1 MWTLIRIGLALGLL
15 AGGVFWPCQAGPF
28 QSGEVWIRQVY
39 IHGGTLTSVAEQR
52 VRRHMR
58 ASAQYAKSVFHQV
71 GIRLQ
76 VSEPALFASSDSQGL
91 PLPVGMTDADCVAL
105 LAWYDREHR
114 SPGVVP
120 VFYVDHRASHPSG
133 VACSEDKAVELGA
146 PTPGVIIDHPSD
158 WALVWQY
165 SADELAHQLGHV
177 LLNRYRYAP
186 FGAENAHLT
195 VASALMC
202 SAGPPVSRKRPA
214 YQAAYDQDDS
224 VNIIDF
230 DWVRD
235 LDSGVRASQVEGLY
249 TGSSLV
255 RKTETLAWGAGVG
268 LGQYTADDPSPTP
281 PSVLSIAYGADASGL
296 AFGVRLSV
304 PVTRAIRE
312 IEAGSSVPV
321 TRVESTGATVE
332 VSAWSRRKT
341 ESMIEVCLDAVFN
354 GLSATDKPS
363 GFSPVPLLSFS
374 DALTVTLGAI
384 PEVEGPA
391 QTRVYVQRT
400 PSDDMRELAPAEYV
414 VAGATNLVVEKSLLG
429 EGGVLRLRFT
439 VPDLTAPL
447 WFGGDMNNDGA
458 FNLDDILRLAARLG
472 NEPSPFDMTGD
483 GRVSLDD
490 LGKLV
495 RERIR
500 TKLGDTNLDG
510 LVDER
515 DFDIVKTNW
524 MAAGNWP
531 NGDFDGDRLVSETDL
546 AILSANWDGRPKRWQ
561 GYPIIRHTEIPVS
574 ILPITAARLDW
585 VSVADDR
592 YRFQTSTDLAVWS
605 EDGLPVIGTGGPLA
619 RWVQVWTEPARY
631 FRLAATDD
639 SDSRLGVGAVG
650 AAFRASWA
658 SVDAQWYQVQAW
670 LPLGSHDEST
680 WVNQGAPVRGDGSL
694 LTAIVPIGLA
704 DANRAGCRVLLVP

>member
-1 MWTLIRIGLALGLL
+1 
-15 AGGVFWPCQAGPF
+15 
-28 QSGEVWIRQVY
+28 
-39 IHGGTLTSVAEQR
+39 
-52 VRRHMR
+52 MR
-58 ASAQYAKSVFHQV
+58 ASAEYAKSVFQQA

-105 LAWYDREHR
+105 LTWYDREHR

-120 VFYVDHRASHPSG
+120 VFFVDHQASHPSG
-133 VACSEDKAVELGA
+133 VACSEDKAAELGA

-158 WALVWQY
+158 WAFVWQF

-177 LLNRYRYAP
+177 LLNRHRYAP
-186 FGAENAHLT
+186 FGAENMHLP
-195 VASALMC
+195 VAGALMC

-214 YQAAYDQDDS
+214 YQTAYDQDEGVDG
-224 VNIIDF
+224 IDF

-235 LDSGVRASQVEGLY
+235 LGSGVRGSQVEGLFA
-249 TGSSLV
+249 GSSLV
-255 RKTETLAWGAGVG
+255 RKTETLAWGAGVR
-268 LGQYTADDPSPTP
+268 LGEYTADEPSPPP
-281 PSVLSIAYGADASGL
+281 PSVVSIAYGADASGL
-296 AFGVRLSV
+296 VFGARVSV
-304 PVTRAIRE
+304 PVMKTIRE
-312 IEAGSSVPV
+312 SRAGSPGPI

-341 ESMIEVCLDAVFN
+341 ESTIEVCLDTVFN

-363 GFSPVPLLSFS
+363 GYSPVPMLSFS
-374 DALTVTLGAI
+374 DPLTVTVGAI
-384 PEVEGPA
+384 PEVGSPA

-400 PSDDMRELAPAEYV
+400 PSDGMRELAPAEYV
-414 VAGATNLVVEKSLLG
+414 VVGATNLAVEKHLLG
-429 EGGVLRLRFT
+429 EGGVLRWRFT

-472 NEPSPFDMTGD
+472 NESSPFDMTGD

-490 LGKLV
+490 LSKLV

-500 TKLGDTNLDG
+500 TKFGDTNLDG

-515 DFDIVKTNW
+515 DLDIVTTNW

-546 AILSANWDGRPKRWQ
+546 AMLSANWDGGPVRWQ

-585 VSVADDR
+585 ASVADDR
-592 YRFQTSTDLAVWS
+592 YQFLTSTDLALWS
-605 EDGLPVIGTGGPLA
+605 EDGQPVIGTGDPLS
-619 RWVQVWTEPARY
+619 RWVQVRTEPVRF

-639 SDSRLGVGAVG
+639 SNSRLGVGAAG
-650 AAFRASWA
+650 PAFRASWA

-670 LPLGSHDEST
+670 LPIDSRDESA
-680 WVNQGAPVRGDGSL
+680 WVNQGAPVRGDGLL
-694 LTAIVPIGLA
+694 LTTIVPIGSA
-704 DANRAGCRVLLVP
+704 DADRAGCRVLRVP